1 MKNIFTL
8 LIILTLTSVS
18 GCTTTTYGKS
28 FTQISETPDRYSIK
42 VYSGGFAFK
51 GTATEKVKKE
61 CEEYIAS
68 TDYKSYKIIS
78 SKFELIPSGTSF
90 IVEFE

>member
-8 LIILTLTSVS
+8 LAIIILTFVA

-28 FTQISETPDRYSIK
+28 FTKVGENPDRYSIK

-51 GTATEKVKKE
+51 GTATEKVKEE

-68 TDYKSYKIIS
+68 TGYTSYKIIS
-78 SKFELIPSGTSF
+78 SKYELIPSGTSF